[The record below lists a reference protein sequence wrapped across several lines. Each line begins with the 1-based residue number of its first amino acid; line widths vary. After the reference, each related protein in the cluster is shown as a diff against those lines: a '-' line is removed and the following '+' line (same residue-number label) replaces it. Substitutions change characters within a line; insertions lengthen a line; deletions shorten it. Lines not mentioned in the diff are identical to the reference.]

1 MTTRGDLGAFGERV
15 AAHRLEAAGMTILA
29 RNVRVPGGEI
39 DLLCRDG
46 ADTVCVEVRTRR
58 SAPGTAAES
67 VSATKRARMWRAAFA
82 YADREGIDPANL
94 RVDLVVIDL
103 GPGGEVAHT
112 AHLRAIELPDDT

>member
-67 VSATKRARMWRAAFA
+67 VSSTTRARLGRAAFA
-82 YADREGIDPANL
+82 DAVRARLAPA
-94 RVDLVVIDL
+94 
-103 GPGGEVAHT
+103 
-112 AHLRAIELPDDT
+112 